1 MARPKIPTILI
12 ACALLAGAPAQAQVE
27 PTEAKSSRALTL
39 AQAKSYMAAAAHPLA
54 AEAGRAILAKGG
66 SAADAA
72 IAMQLVL
79 SLVEPQSSG
88 VSGGGFAV
96 VYDAATGKTSSID
109 GRETA
114 PAAATPTLFLNPD
127 GTTAPIRE
135 AIQGGRAVGTPG
147 MFRLMELLHRKYGTL
162 PWARLF
168 APAIRHA
175 EQGFS
180 VTPRF
185 NLMTNQA
192 KGLLAR
198 YPEARAY
205 FLDANGEPWPVGHVL
220 KNPDYA
226 KLLRRVARHGAE
238 AYYTGETAR
247 KIANAVQ
254 SSLHFPGGLSVADL
268 KAYRAIERPALCG
281 QYRQYKVCSMA
292 PPSSGATTLL
302 ATLALLEPYDLQ
314 ALGPQSPKA
323 IHLIARA
330 QAVSFTD
337 REAYVADPA
346 FIDVPTSGLIDRG
359 YLATRAGLIDPERA
373 TPLPTAGTP
382 TGVGKSAWVQ
392 DPGHLL
398 PSTSHF
404 VALDAKGNVVS
415 VTGTVQAPFGSFL
428 LVDGAILNNEMT
440 DFAFQPVANGK
451 PVANRVEPGK
461 RPRSSMSPTLVF
473 NPDGSLK
480 LALGSA
486 GGSRIISHVLKTLVA
501 RLDWGLDIQRAIDYP
516 NFFLGPQGLEIEGAS
531 VLDAMKPAL
540 TALGYT
546 VVERQSVSGLQ
557 GLELV
562 RHDGTTHIEGGA
574 DPRREG
580 VAVGD

>member
-1 MARPKIPTILI
+1 MRFQDTIGLLV
-12 ACALLAGAPAQAQVE
+12 CALLAGGAAQAQVE
-27 PTEAKSSRALTL
+27 PNETKAVRTVELARATH
-39 AQAKSYMAAAAHPLA
+39 YMAAAANPLA
-54 AEAGRAILAKGG
+54 ADAGREMLAKGG

-96 VYDAATGKTSSID
+96 VYDAATGQTTSID

-114 PAAATPTLFLNPD
+114 PAGATERLFLNPD
-127 GTTAPIRE
+127 GTPASIRD

-147 MFRLMELLHRKYGTL
+147 MFRLLEALHKKYGVL
-162 PWARLF
+162 PWRALF

-175 EQGFS
+175 EQGFAI
-180 VTPRF
+180 TPRF
-185 NLMTNQA
+185 TMMVTQA
-192 KGLLAR
+192 KSLLAAF
-198 YPEARAY
+198 PAARAY

-226 KLLRRVARHGAE
+226 RLLHRVAAKGAD
-238 AYYTGETAR
+238 AYYTGATAR
-247 KIANAVQ
+247 KIADAVQ
-254 SSLHFPGGLSVADL
+254 TSPRFPGSLTVDDL
-268 KAYRAIERPALCG
+268 KAYKTIERPLLCG
-281 QYRQYKVCSMA
+281 TYRQYKVCSMA

-302 ATLALLEPYDLQ
+302 ATLALLEPYDLK

-323 IHLIARA
+323 IHLVARA
-330 QAVSFTD
+330 QAVAFAD
-337 REAYVADPA
+337 RDAYVADPA
-346 FIDVPTSGLIDRG
+346 FIEVPTAGLIDRG
-359 YLATRAGLIDPERA
+359 YLATRAGQIDPERA
-373 TPLPTAGTP
+373 TPLPAAGTP
-382 TGVGKSAWVQ
+382 PGVGKSAWLP
-392 DPGHLL
+392 DHGHKL

-404 VALDAKGNVVS
+404 VAIDAKGSAVTF
-415 VTGTVQAPFGSFL
+415 TGTVQAPFGAFL

-440 DFAFQPVANGK
+440 DFAFVPTANGK

-461 RPRSSMSPTLVF
+461 RPRSSMTPTLVF
-473 NPDGSLK
+473 NPDGSLR

-486 GGSRIISHVLKTLVA
+486 GGSRIIGHVLKTLIA
-501 RLDWGLDIQRAIDYP
+501 SLDWGMDIQRAIDYP
-516 NFFLGPQGLEIEGAS
+516 NYFLGSQGLEIEDGSA
-531 VLDAMKPAL
+531 LATMKPAL
-540 TALGYT
+540 AALGYT

-557 GLELV
+557 GLEIV
-562 RHDGTTHIEGGA
+562 RRDGDIHIEGGA